1 MDKKAVAERLRA
13 LASDDMNRSKA
24 ARLRDVFDDVE
35 VALAAGVSRS
45 LVIKELAAHGLELTL
60 ATFET
65 TLKRIRQKR
74 KKQLTTSVKSVNKSQ
89 GQPIKPRET
98 PPLVK
103 TNDEAENTIVGS
115 HDPAD
120 LNKIFS
126 NKPDLEALAKLAKRI
141 KK

>member
-1 MDKKAVAERLRA
+1 MDRKEVAERLRA

-65 TLKRIRQKR
+65 SLKRIRQKR
-74 KKQLTTSVKSVNKSQ
+74 KKQLTTSVESVNKSQ

-98 PPLVK
+98 PPLVE
-103 TNDEAENTIVGS
+103 TNDEAENTIVRS